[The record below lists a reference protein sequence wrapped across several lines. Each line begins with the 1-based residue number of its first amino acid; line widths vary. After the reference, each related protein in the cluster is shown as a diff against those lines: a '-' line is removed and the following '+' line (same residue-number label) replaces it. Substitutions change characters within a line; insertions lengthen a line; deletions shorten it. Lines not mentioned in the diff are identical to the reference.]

1 MPKKVSSTQ
10 AEAEKAKTLI
20 LASCDQKVGSGKLFK
35 YLDAIFTIRLNK
47 DTQVKTRKEDQAS
60 KVMYPVVRSIEAD
73 SEEQVQ
79 YWIFEQLV
87 HREHRQSGSGHGRP
101 TDTMPLVVT
110 ALAVQGI
117 NDIVLKEP
125 EEDLVPP
132 DPDLPT
138 I

>member
-1 MPKKVSSTQ
+1 MSSTQ
-10 AEAEKAKTLI
+10 AEAEKAKAMI
-20 LASCDQKVGSGKLFK
+20 LASCDHKVGSGKLFK

-47 DTQVKTRKEDQAS
+47 NAQVKTRKEDQTS
-60 KVMYPVVRSIEAD
+60 KVMYPVMRSFEAEA
-73 SEEQVQ
+73 EEQVQ
-79 YWIFEQLV
+79 YSIFEQLV

-101 TDTMPLVVT
+101 TDTMPLEVT

-117 NDIVLKEP
+117 NDVVLNEP

-132 DPDLPT
+132 DPDLPS